1 MDAFVVTLIMTD
13 QEDFVLESLEP
24 LGLFSKQT
32 KYLLIPLN
40 TENSSG
46 SHWLLGLVIREED
59 HFTLTIF
66 DSGSSYQVG

>member
-13 QEDFVLESLEP
+13 QENFVLESLEP
-24 LGLFSKQT
+24 LGLFSEQT

-46 SHWLLGLVIREED
+46 SHWLLGLLIR
-59 HFTLTIF
+59 
-66 DSGSSYQVG
+66 